1 MRCRFRAPIWTGTLV
16 KLRRLL
22 LRLVIFFWQIRLSGR
37 NSRREKEAIEE
48 NLKVLVQQICMGVV
62 AVAAGA
68 VA

>member
-1 MRCRFRAPIWTGTLV
+1 M

-62 AVAAGA
+62 AVAAA
-68 VA
+68 AAA

>member
-1 MRCRFRAPIWTGTLV
+1 M

-37 NSRREKEAIEE
+37 TSRREKEAIEE

-62 AVAAGA
+62 AVASAA
-68 VA
+68 AA

>member
-1 MRCRFRAPIWTGTLV
+1 M

-62 AVAAGA
+62 AVAAALQHDGISLKRSIM
-68 VA
+68 